1 MVQFHLKLVTCPG
14 KFDQRT
20 NIFLLEIVKNDECI
34 QILDFCD
41 QRRNWEFP
49 VSFGWEFSVR
59 ISGWE
64 NFPSEDQ
71 CTGNSQSLQSGAII
85 LRQRDTI
92 QSALLNQGDG
102 RKVRH

>member
-1 MVQFHLKLVTCPG
+1 M
-14 KFDQRT
+14 
-20 NIFLLEIVKNDECI
+20 
-34 QILDFCD
+34 
-41 QRRNWEFP
+41 W
-49 VSFGWEFSVR
+49 

-92 QSALLNQGDG
+92 QSAQGALLNQGDG
-102 RKVRH
+102 GEGPTLTFLPGAVTAVKNAT